1 MGTGSDPLMPR
12 ARPTGLWHD
21 RITSPSPRSPSPPRA
36 RSTSP
41 LTTSRRRC
49 SGPGTPRAASWSGCS
64 TRGWPHGFSGSRSCP
79 CSRLPTMRC
88 GPGSSCGSPRCSPTS
103 LRAAA
108 PSLTGCSRASCG
120 GPRRPRVP
128 GRSRTWWL
136 LESFSSMRS
145 NGDQA
150 TVPLEEDESGTS
162 ESTRATDPT
171 TVRGRSWRGIHHLCP
186 LGETFYAMKAS
197 SSSSAGPQPMEV
209 IEISSDMERS
219 IASGAGSWSPGPR
232 S

>member
-162 ESTRATDPT
+162 EFLVLQKVTDFRGFLEIEHQSYRPYNRQREVLERDPSPLSFGGNLLCHESFVILFCWSSTN
-171 TVRGRSWRGIHHLCP
+171 G
-186 LGETFYAMKAS
+186 
-197 SSSSAGPQPMEV
+197 
-209 IEISSDMERS
+209 SD
-219 IASGAGSWSPGPR
+219 
-232 S
+232 